1 MTTEISTVSFADV
14 ATVLSTTNR
23 AGSRVSFEA
32 SIAFAS
38 KDSRL
43 MLSAK
48 TYAVAVEHGRY
59 AGLIRDAL
67 DAGLMT
73 KDAAGIVADMLG
85 AARNPS
91 KEVTVSVCNV
101 ILGRVAGKALKGKK
115 AFYADLIRRLY
126 DSLTGTRTP
135 ASADVVETAQA

>member
-14 ATVLSTTNR
+14 ATVLSTENK

-38 KDSRL
+38 KDTRL
-43 MLSAK
+43 RLSAK
-48 TYAVAVEHGRY
+48 TYAIAVEHGRY

-67 DAGLMT
+67 NADLIT
-73 KDAAGIVADMLG
+73 KNTTNIITNILNTT
-85 AARNPS
+85 RNPS

-101 ILGRVAGKALKGKK
+101 ILGCVAGKALKGKK